1 MKNILFFLIAI
12 ISCYLFE
19 SWVSVPKP
27 FSLTAVILL
36 VVFNPIKIFAAA
48 CAFFIGFINGGVFI
62 RNRII
67 MIKRIINRK
76 DRIIPELIYFTLFI
90 STFYFLSKL
99 GFWQTTLFFSFAL
112 LYGMM
117 TIEKNI

>member
-1 MKNILFFLIAI
+1 MKQNPFHTLVWEGFFMRNILFLLIAI

-36 VVFNPIKIFAAA
+36 IVFNPIKIFAAA

-76 DRIIPELIYFTLFI
+76 DRIIRTKRNFNFI
-90 STFYFLSKL
+90 
-99 GFWQTTLFFSFAL
+99 
-112 LYGMM
+112 
-117 TIEKNI
+117 